1 MYTQEMRRASIPL
14 YDLFVTNPPDR
25 SSMMAASLLATP
37 ASPRPAREKVYEW
50 LRDAILSGTIEPG
63 RFLDEQWVSLSVG
76 VSRTPVREAFHQ
88 LAAERFITLLPRKGA
103 QVTSVTAR
111 ELTEVYQS
119 RRLIEGHAIAAICAA
134 GTGAP
139 AGMAELIEPMEAAG
153 KEADWF
159 AVSGFAR
166 SFHRAMV
173 VAAGNSVLTELYD
186 TLRSRQQR
194 VAVIATRAR
203 PDRMPV
209 IDAEHRELLALLNR
223 GDESGARKLL
233 NLHLRPV
240 PEVLSELPQ

>member
-1 MYTQEMRRASIPL
+1 MIASTP
-14 YDLFVTNPPDR
+14 
-25 SSMMAASLLATP
+25 SLLATP

-63 RFLDEQWVSLSVG
+63 RFLDEQWVSMSVG

-88 LAAERFITLLPRKGA
+88 LAAERFIALLPRKGA

-111 ELTEVYQS
+111 ELKEVYQS
-119 RRLIEGHAIAAICAA
+119 RRLIEGHAIASICAA

-139 AGMAELIEPMEAAG
+139 ASMAELIEPMETAG
-153 KEADWF
+153 KDADWF
-159 AVSGFAR
+159 AVSGLAR

-203 PDRMPV
+203 PDRIPV
-209 IDAEHRELLALLNR
+209 IDAEHRELVALLNQ
-223 GDESGARKLL
+223 GDESGAMKLL

-240 PEVLSELPQ
+240 PEVLAELPQ